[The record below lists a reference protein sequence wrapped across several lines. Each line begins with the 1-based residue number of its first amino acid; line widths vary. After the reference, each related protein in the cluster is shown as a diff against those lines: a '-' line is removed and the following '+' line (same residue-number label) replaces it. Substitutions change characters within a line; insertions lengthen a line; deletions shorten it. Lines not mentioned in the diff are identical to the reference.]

1 MICQCLADQLFAPA
15 FGFRQITVHLTVTI
29 QVETRLEL
37 TITLPPLL
45 CKLICSFAN

>member
-1 MICQCLADQLFAPA
+1 MICQCLADQFIMCLSHF
-15 FGFRQITVHLTVTI
+15 TVTI

-45 CKLICSFAN
+45 C